1 MATCPEHEV
10 QHGQR
15 RFDSDGRQQPG
26 LREPT
31 KNFRAAE
38 NGQRSK
44 HGAEPYNHCLTGLA
58 VRRLRER
65 TGGLVAP
72 AVAHLLVWV
81 VIGMR

>member
-1 MATCPEHEV
+1 
-10 QHGQR
+10 
-15 RFDSDGRQQPG
+15 
-26 LREPT
+26 
-31 KNFRAAE
+31 
-38 NGQRSK
+38 
-44 HGAEPYNHCLTGLA
+44 